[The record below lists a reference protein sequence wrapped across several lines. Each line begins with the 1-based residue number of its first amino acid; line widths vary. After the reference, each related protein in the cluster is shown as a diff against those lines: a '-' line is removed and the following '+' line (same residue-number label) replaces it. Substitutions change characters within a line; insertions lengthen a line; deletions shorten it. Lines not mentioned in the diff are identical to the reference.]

1 MEITCAEVNLF
12 KPCSERILTF
22 NSHSRYM
29 LKLFVLGN
37 STVIQVPVSLTWVC
51 LLQKSRA
58 APRGEKRRSW
68 WSDAHWG
75 TWKGIRSP
83 RVPDASPWA
92 AAAQWPEHVQQVSV
106 SGTGQVWQPQGHAAP
121 WPRHACWG
129 DKKSK
134 PHPFWKLRHTSP
146 EKQCT
151 TQVHC
156 HVTFFPEYRHALNLL
171 SFPREV

>member
-1 MEITCAEVNLF
+1 MQITCAEVNLF
-12 KPCSERILTF
+12 KPRSERILTS

-29 LKLFVLGN
+29 LKLFVLGD

-106 SGTGQVWQPQGHAAP
+106 SVTGQDWQPQGHAAP

-129 DKKSK
+129 DKKSN
-134 PHPFWKLRHTSP
+134 PHPLLETEAGGTHLQRNSALHKSTVTSRSS
-146 EKQCT
+146 QNIDM
-151 TQVHC
+151 H
-156 HVTFFPEYRHALNLL
+156 
-171 SFPREV
+171 